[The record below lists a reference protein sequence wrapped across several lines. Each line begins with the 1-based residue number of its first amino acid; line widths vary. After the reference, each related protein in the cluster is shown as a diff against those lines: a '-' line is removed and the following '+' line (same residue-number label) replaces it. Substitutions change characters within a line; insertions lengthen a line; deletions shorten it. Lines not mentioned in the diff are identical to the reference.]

1 MATFYDIYQ
10 NYLQNPYSGVNALPG
25 VNAIS
30 GTMGATPI
38 SSMGGGDGIGE
49 VSSVSPVGSV
59 SNVGNVG
66 GFGNVDTSARG
77 IAGLAA
83 SGLIGG
89 IPGLAANVVGQM
101 IGMPSLSE
109 IGKAT
114 MNALGFG
121 DSSSTGTANATDTG
135 DMGSEAANNAATDA
149 ANASVGA
156 GDGSSSDGGST
167 GSCGSFK
174 NGGYITGA
182 SVRPNL
188 NIGGRVRMAG
198 GGVSQGLDYLMG
210 IERRGYQEGTQTTP
224 TEDFSDYL
232 NKDTSSNILK
242 DLYLKDIGI
251 TGKDGESRLNIL
263 QKYLDFNKNIK
274 NNTPLNEYVEG
285 ARSGLYSDYVDPYAE
300 GFNLEKD
307 YFKSPYNLSRLA
319 IAYDPRS
326 GKLAYYDKNE
336 GPYGAYKYYSG
347 DLVDQDFVDSFGLKR
362 FDPKDE
368 FGFSGFSTQAY
379 GPTNEQETPT
389 EDLSDYLNTT
399 TINTNAQTAPTV
411 AEQMISP
418 EDALTPPAPDV
429 NPLQQHFDQNQM
441 LKDAVARGEIT
452 PEQYNELG
460 GYDVQQTLSPGN
472 PLLGGIGNLI
482 GSIGYNAV
490 QSYKDKQSFGDAVGD
505 VYRNVKGGLGL
516 ISPELKQTYQ
526 NIIQQRAPA
535 NITEH
540 INTAISS
547 FNPFQQQ
554 QYMNYAVQNP
564 EQAIAAAQQ
573 NKDFLAAT
581 QKNTNPATPAPASMA
596 DGGRVFYLQGGLASL
611 LG

>member
-1 MATFYDIYQ
+1 MATFYEIYQ

-38 SSMGGGDGIGE
+38 SSMSGGDGIGE
-49 VSSVSPVGSV
+49 VSSVSPV
-59 SNVGNVG
+59 VG

-210 IERRGYQEGTQTTP
+210 IERRGYAEGGTGPSPDAAETYSEYKARMLEALRKSHGGQKTAYTDVQPDGSSSGISRDLPIEDYFNYMLADAYALGFNPNTGLKFGVDDRGVLTDQYKFKQEMADFKKNSQTTPTMGEPGGIITDGGLKYRINADGSRTLLNTATEQTTP
-224 TEDFSDYL
+224 TEDF
-232 NKDTSSNILK
+232 
-242 DLYLKDIGI
+242 
-251 TGKDGESRLNIL
+251 
-263 QKYLDFNKNIK
+263 
-274 NNTPLNEYVEG
+274 
-285 ARSGLYSDYVDPYAE
+285 
-300 GFNLEKD
+300 
-307 YFKSPYNLSRLA
+307 
-319 IAYDPRS
+319 
-326 GKLAYYDKNE
+326 
-336 GPYGAYKYYSG
+336 
-347 DLVDQDFVDSFGLKR
+347 
-362 FDPKDE
+362 
-368 FGFSGFSTQAY
+368 
-379 GPTNEQETPT
+379 
-389 EDLSDYLNTT
+389 SDYLNTT
-399 TINTNAQTAPTV
+399 TINTNAQTKPTV
-411 AEQMISP
+411 AEQIMSP
-418 EDALTPPAPDV
+418 EDALTPLTPDI

-452 PEQYNELG
+452 PEQYNVLG

-472 PLLGGIGNLI
+472 PVLGGIGNLI
-482 GSIGYNAV
+482 GSTLYNAA
-490 QSYKDKQSFGDAVGD
+490 QSSLPSNNLKDSFGNVIYEDTPFIIGEDANTIYSQTPRASQLLRDIPGD
-505 VYRNVKGGLGL
+505 VMRNVQGGLGL

-526 NIIQQRAPA
+526 DIIQQRAPA

-564 EQAIAAAQQ
+564 DQAIAAAQR